1 MSSSTRLIIN
11 TQMFMENSDFKMY
24 FKILPILRERLQY
37 RIHNMS
43 QKRQLNKPKAPMHNL
58 CCVRRIKRV
67 KT

>member
-37 RIHNMS
+37 RIHNMR

-58 CCVRRIKRV
+58 CRVRRIKRV
-67 KT
+67 